1 MRRGGVLSFVAAVT
15 VLAAVTVACSS
26 DDRSGPL
33 VVSDPT
39 ATDFDYDYLIPA
51 GTGERY
57 DAGEFIE
64 ILPAE
69 LEVAV
74 GEVLR
79 IVNED
84 ERDHLVGP
92 FFVGAGETLTQRFST
107 AGEFE
112 GLCTVHP
119 SGQFILTVNA

>member
-1 MRRGGVLSFVAAVT
+1 VIRRVALALVLLAIVAGG
-15 VLAAVTVACSS
+15 CGS
-26 DDRSGPL
+26 DERSGPL
-33 VVSDPT
+33 VVADPG
-39 ATDFDYDYLIPA
+39 ATEFDYDYLIPA

-69 LEVAV
+69 LETSV
-74 GEVLR
+74 GEILR

-84 ERDHLVGP
+84 DRDHLVGP
-92 FFVGAGETLTQRFST
+92 FYVGAGETLTQRFST
-107 AGEFE
+107 PGEFE

-119 SGQFILTVNA
+119 SGQFILTVGE

>member
-1 MRRGGVLSFVAAVT
+1 MIRRAGVGVVLVALVIG
-15 VLAAVTVACSS
+15 ACSS
-26 DDRSGPL
+26 DERSGPL
-33 VVSDPT
+33 VVADPNAAEFT
-39 ATDFDYDYLIPA
+39 YDYLIPA
-51 GTGERY
+51 GTGDRF

-69 LEVAV
+69 LEASV

-84 ERDHLVGP
+84 DRDHLVGP
-92 FFVGAGETLTQRFST
+92 FFVGAGETLTQRFSSP
-107 AGEFE
+107 GEFE

-119 SGQFILTVNA
+119 SGQFVLHVEG

>member
-1 MRRGGVLSFVAAVT
+1 MMRRVALTLVLLALVAGG
-15 VLAAVTVACSS
+15 CGS
-26 DDRSGPL
+26 DERSGPL
-33 VVSDPT
+33 VVADPG
-39 ATDFDYDYLIPA
+39 ATEFDYDYLIPA

-69 LEVAV
+69 LETSV
-74 GEVLR
+74 GEILR

-84 ERDHLVGP
+84 DRDHLVGP
-92 FFVGAGETLTQRFST
+92 FYVGAGETLTQRFST
-107 AGEFE
+107 PGEFE

-119 SGQFILTVNA
+119 SGQFILTVGE

>member
-1 MRRGGVLSFVAAVT
+1 MRRTSVRLVVVGVIVLSIVAA
-15 VLAAVTVACSS
+15 ACSS
-26 DDRSGPL
+26 DEGGPL
-33 VVSDPT
+33 VVADPG
-39 ATDFDYDYLIPA
+39 ASEYDYDYLIPA
-51 GTGERY
+51 GTGERF

-69 LEVAV
+69 LEVSV

-84 ERDHLVGP
+84 DRDHLVGP
-92 FFVGAGETLTQRFST
+92 FFVGAGETLTQRFSNV
-107 AGEFE
+107 GHFE

-119 SGQFILTVNA
+119 SGQFVLVVNA

>member
-1 MRRGGVLSFVAAVT
+1 MDRSWLVRLGAIAIALALFAVG
-15 VLAAVTVACSS
+15 CSS
-26 DDRSGPL
+26 DDRAGPL
-33 VVSDPT
+33 VVADPG
-39 ATDFDYDYLIPA
+39 ATEFDYDYLIPP

-69 LEVAV
+69 LEVSV

-119 SGQFILTVNA
+119 SGQFILIVNA

>member
-1 MRRGGVLSFVAAVT
+1 MPRRSALIAATVLTLVVAACGEERQG
-15 VLAAVTVACSS
+15 A
-26 DDRSGPL
+26 L
-33 VVSDPT
+33 VVPDES
-39 ATDFDYDYLIPA
+39 ATEFDYDYFIPV
-51 GTGERY
+51 GTGERF
-57 DAGEFIE
+57 DAGELIE

-69 LEVAV
+69 LEVSV

-84 ERDHLVGP
+84 DRDHLVGP

-112 GLCTVHP
+112 GICTVHP
-119 SGQFILTVNA
+119 SGQFVLTVNP